1 VTLNASGST
10 SPLGHALTFTWI
22 QTSGPTVILAPGT
35 PSTSPQA
42 TFKAPN
48 VTFGNIGFTF
58 QVTVTDNVAVPPLSS
73 TGSTLVVV
81 TPGTLAAD
89 TVTIAQGGI
98 VYRQN
103 RGVLN
108 ATATSSDVT
117 CSAVLR
123 MTAVGT
129 NLPPVDM
136 TPGTPVA
143 GTPCTYTFVSGKQV
157 SPAPT
162 SVLVQS
168 SLGGSNTATVA
179 NGEILIRP

>member
-1 VTLNASGST
+1 ME
-10 SPLGHALTFTWI
+10 
-22 QTSGPTVILAPGT
+22 
-35 PSTSPQA
+35 
-42 TFKAPN
+42 
-48 VTFGNIGFTF
+48 
-58 QVTVTDNVAVPPLSS
+58 
-73 TGSTLVVV
+73 V
-81 TPGTLAAD
+81 TPTKLPAD
-89 TVTIAQGGI
+89 TVTIAAGGI

-108 ATATSSDVT
+108 ATATSSDTT
-117 CSAVLR
+117 CGAILT

-129 NLPPVDM
+129 NLGVVTM

-179 NGEILIRP
+179 NGELVIK